1 MTREDSFFSNTHR
14 TFIKIDYEPNHTA
27 SLSIFSMEKN
37 GSSLIIG
44 FGALHLTYSFL
55 DTQESPIVI

>member
-1 MTREDSFFSNTHR
+1 MIREDSVFSNTHR
-14 TFIKIDYEPNHTA
+14 TFIKTVYEPSHTA
-27 SLSIFSMEKN
+27 NLSVFSIEKN

-44 FGALHLTYSFL
+44 FGVLYLTYSFL